1 MLSPPGCPC
10 TQGHS
15 FTLPPGVVGHGMGAS
30 VSLVRVVVELEPLA
44 PGHSQEA
51 TWLR

>member
-10 TQGHS
+10 AQGHS
-15 FTLPPGVVGHGMGAS
+15 FALPPGVAGHGIGAS
-30 VSLVRVVVELEPLA
+30 VSPVRVVVELEPLA
-44 PGHSQEA
+44 LGHGQEA